1 MKSSNYG
8 LLKDFESTCFYVAN
22 HPNNKSKLKELIRLE
37 RKLGELLG
45 LTEEEIK
52 KLGEE
57 G

>member
-1 MKSSNYG
+1 M
-8 LLKDFESTCFYVAN
+8 FYVAN
-22 HPNNKSKLKELIRLE
+22 HPNNKSKLKELIKLE